1 MEFKLCFILLLVVG
15 AVALDKDA
23 SSQLWKQITV
33 ANVLERDPDL
43 KEFMRPPQMA
53 RLINEIPQSLKNTHQ
68 MVVHTVI
75 DGKVL
80 YECLGEKSF
89 YEMLRNDA
97 VLIADFVET
106 YASEMGVKDLYFVT
120 YFLDQL
126 HYDYLRSNIG
136 PLFTNEA
143 LFEKIYEHYFEL
155 FMQLPAIR
163 MSIDLGDSLLEHNKF
178 LIPDAYMLQGFRFR
192 DRMFPIRDSG
202 LWEDNLKK
210 SREASL

>member
-1 MEFKLCFILLLVVG
+1 
-15 AVALDKDA
+15 
-23 SSQLWKQITV
+23 
-33 ANVLERDPDL
+33 
-43 KEFMRPPQMA
+43 
-53 RLINEIPQSLKNTHQ
+53 
-68 MVVHTVI
+68 MVIHTVI
-75 DGKVL
+75 EGKVSS
-80 YECLGEKSF
+80 ECLGDHCLFEIIISDGG
-89 YEMLRNDA
+89 M
-97 VLIADFVET
+97 IADFVET
-106 YASEMGVKDLYFVT
+106 YASEMGVKDLFFVT
-120 YFLDQL
+120 YSTDQL

>member
-1 MEFKLCFILLLVVG
+1 M
-15 AVALDKDA
+15 VA
-23 SSQLWKQITV
+23 
-33 ANVLERDPDL
+33 
-43 KEFMRPPQMA
+43 
-53 RLINEIPQSLKNTHQ
+53 
-68 MVVHTVI
+68 HTVI
-75 DGKVL
+75 EGKVSS
-80 YECLGEKSF
+80 ECLGDHCLLDMIKS
-89 YEMLRNDA
+89 DA
-97 VLIADFVET
+97 VLIADFVEA
-106 YASEMGVKDLYFVT
+106 YASEMGVKDLFFVT

-178 LIPDAYMLQGFRFR
+178 LIPDSYMLQGFRFQ
-192 DRMFPIRDSG
+192 DKIWTIRDSG
-202 LWEDNLKK
+202 LWEDNLKQ